1 MGDLSGSLRVLYPE
15 LRAHWLCSAQQ
26 TPGEGLVGCKHPE
39 PPSSHAA
46 SGLSL
51 EKEGVRSLEARMA
64 PTRVGMHQG
73 QAQRQKSV
81 GKHSAS
87 ISCLL
92 PPRTLLPQQALRAS
106 LVAQW

>member
-1 MGDLSGSLRVLYPE
+1 MVDLSGSLRVLYPD

-26 TPGEGLVGCKHPE
+26 TPGEGLGGCTHPE
-39 PPSSHAA
+39 TPGSHAA

-51 EKEGVRSLEARMA
+51 EKGGQVTGGKDGAHEGGDAPRSGTETEE
-64 PTRVGMHQG
+64 P
-73 QAQRQKSV
+73 
-81 GKHSAS
+81 GKRSAS